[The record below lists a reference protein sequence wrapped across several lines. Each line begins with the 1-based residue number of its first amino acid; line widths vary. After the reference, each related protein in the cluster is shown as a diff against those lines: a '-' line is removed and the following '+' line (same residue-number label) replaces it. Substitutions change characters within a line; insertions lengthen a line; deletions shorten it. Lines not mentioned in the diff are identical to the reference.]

1 MLNLE
6 VYFDGGVW
14 YFFKGEVF
22 LDERYF
28 FLIFIVGKVELVG
41 VCYFIWVYWLG
52 AFLFR
57 VGGSEEYRGRGF
69 IE

>member
-22 LDERYF
+22 LDT
-28 FLIFIVGKVELVG
+28 IFIVGKVELVG
-41 VCYFIWVYWLG
+41 VCYFIWV
-52 AFLFR
+52 
-57 VGGSEEYRGRGF
+57 
-69 IE
+69 